1 MSNQAGPSTVSQ
13 ASLLDLK
20 AITAEHVDRF
30 AKEGRKAVK
39 GQPRNRAL
47 DKKKDPFDRP
57 SPGLVKRLAA
67 EARNDAKSRRFAEE
81 DGLNE
86 EQRRAILKAKAKKYE
101 AIRKGDFSGMSQ
113 KEMEEAVID
122 FERKMEAD
130 GYSSHSSDEDES
142 ARPSRPKW
150 HDEDEQEDDGDD
162 DDDLARVE
170 YIDEMGRTRTGTRK
184 EAKEAERLRSGRRGE
199 REAVQGIESGQ
210 EGSAYAE
217 VLKLTRHLVDG
228 DQNFFPVYEPDQ
240 DALKK
245 KYREAEEEARA
256 HHYDSTKEVRVKG
269 AGQYQFS
276 LDEETRAE
284 QMASLAS
291 ERQETEDARSKAA
304 QSQRKGLSA
313 AQEARKRKAD
323 ERKALIEAKRA
334 KMLGGEKEV
343 ERLREEKSKRET
355 DDFLKNLEN
364 ELDASEVKK
373 RQ

>member
-1 MSNQAGPSTVSQ
+1 MSNQAGPSTISQ
-13 ASLLDLK
+13 GSLLDLK

-57 SPGLVKRLAA
+57 SPGLIKRLAA
-67 EARNDAKSRRFAEE
+67 EARNDARARRFADE
-81 DGLNE
+81 DGPNE
-86 EQRRAILKAKAKKYE
+86 EQRREILKAKARRYA
-101 AIRKGDFSGMSQ
+101 AIRRGDFSGMSQ

-122 FERKMEAD
+122 FERKMEED

-142 ARPSRPKW
+142 AKPSRPKW
-150 HDEDEQEDDGDD
+150 HDEDEDEEDE
-162 DDDLARVE
+162 DDLAKVE

-184 EAKEAERLRSGRRGE
+184 EAREAERLKSGSMGQKDAE
-199 REAVQGIESGQ
+199 GAQGIESGQ

-217 VLKLTRHLVDG
+217 VLRSNVIHG
-228 DQNFFPVYEPDQ
+228 DQNFFPVYEPDP

-291 ERQETEDARSKAA
+291 QRQETENARLKAN
-304 QSQRKGLSA
+304 QKGLSA
-313 AQEARKRKAD
+313 AQEARKRKVD

-334 KMLGGEKEV
+334 KMLGGEREV
-343 ERLREEKSKRET
+343 ERLRDEKRKKEA
-355 DDFLKNLEN
+355 DDFLKGLES
-364 ELDASEVKK
+364 ELGEMK
-373 RQ
+373 REE

>member
-1 MSNQAGPSTVSQ
+1 MSNQAGPSTISQ

-122 FERKMEAD
+122 FERKMEEE

-150 HDEDEQEDDGDD
+150 HDDDEEDDGDD

-184 EAKEAERLRSGRRGE
+184 EAKEAERLRSGSRGE

-217 VLKLTRHLVDG
+217 VLQSNVIHG
-228 DQNFFPVYEPDQ
+228 DQNFFPVYEPDT

-245 KYREAEEEARA
+245 KYQEAEEEARA

-291 ERQETEDARSKAA
+291 QRQETENARSKAT
-304 QSQRKGLSA
+304 QSQQKGLSA

-343 ERLREEKSKRET
+343 ERLREERRQRKTE
-355 DDFLKNLEN
+355 DFLRNLEN
-364 ELDASEVKK
+364 ELNASDVKK
-373 RQ
+373 EK